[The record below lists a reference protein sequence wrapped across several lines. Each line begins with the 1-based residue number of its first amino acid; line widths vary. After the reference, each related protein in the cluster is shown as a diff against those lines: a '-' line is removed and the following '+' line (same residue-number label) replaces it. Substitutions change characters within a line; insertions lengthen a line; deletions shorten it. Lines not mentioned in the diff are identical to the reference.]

1 MKLTHLCKCSEYY
14 IEEYEVPDGSVFI
27 LPKLEGNTCES
38 GYMQVNK
45 NGKLEC
51 HPIKAIK
58 VCDCDDNTPESS
70 PPVII
75 EDLPTKQAFI
85 KKDLK
90 YNTIITDQRTTFEL
104 FLTKEEAVQTW
115 LEDNDFE
122 ENAEQQALDQKASRV
137 KISVEARAA
146 APKKEKQTR
155 TTKVSDEKKALF
167 DEIRSNLED
176 IYQGNVTVLKENK
189 LLEVKIGE
197 KKFKIDIIET
207 RAKKQ

>member
-1 MKLTHLCKCSEYY
+1 MKYT
-14 IEEYEVPDGSVFI
+14 
-27 LPKLEGNTCES
+27 
-38 GYMQVNK
+38 K
-45 NGKLEC
+45 NGKSIIIPNEELENLMS
-51 HPIKAIK
+51 KL
-58 VCDCDDNTPESS
+58 D
-70 PPVII
+70 
-75 EDLPTKQAFI
+75 
-85 KKDLK
+85 
-90 YNTIITDQRTTFEL
+90 
-104 FLTKEEAVQTW
+104 LTKEEAVQTW

-122 ENAEQQALDQKASRV
+122 ENAEQQALDQKASKV

-155 TTKVSDEKKALF
+155 TTKVSDEKKVLF

-176 IYQGNVTVLKENK
+176 VYKENVTVLKENK

>member
-1 MKLTHLCKCSEYY
+1 MKYT
-14 IEEYEVPDGSVFI
+14 
-27 LPKLEGNTCES
+27 
-38 GYMQVNK
+38 K
-45 NGKLEC
+45 NGKSIIIPNEELENLMS
-51 HPIKAIK
+51 KL
-58 VCDCDDNTPESS
+58 D
-70 PPVII
+70 
-75 EDLPTKQAFI
+75 
-85 KKDLK
+85 
-90 YNTIITDQRTTFEL
+90 
-104 FLTKEEAVQTW
+104 LTKEEAVQTW

-122 ENAEQQALDQKASRV
+122 ENAEQQALDQKASKV
-137 KISVEARAA
+137 KISVEARAS

-176 IYQGNVTVLKENK
+176 VYKGNVIVLKENK